1 MSIVWRKFFC
11 VFLDFFRCAEWER
24 VGRLL
29 QVREDVQISIAGS
42 VHFFC
47 ILKTTGSAGGSK
59 KLSLCPD
66 YLSERSEESSSL
78 LLREK
83 GDHGSGG

>member
-1 MSIVWRKFFC
+1 MLHQLYIGSQASSAAAI
-11 VFLDFFRCAEWER
+11 ER
-24 VGRLL
+24 AL
-29 QVREDVQISIAGS
+29 QGAL
-42 VHFFC
+42 FC
-47 ILKTTGSAGGSK
+47 ILKTTGSAGASK
-59 KLSLCPD
+59 KLSLYPD